1 MEDAEDGEDK
11 DTDEGGAEAGAE
23 QVSAIDGSGFL
34 PGIFNFGKIKF
45 INNWEFKTD
54 YSAD

>member
-1 MEDAEDGEDK
+1 MEDAEDREDE
-11 DTDEGGAEAGAE
+11 DADEEGAETGAE
-23 QVSAIDGSGFL
+23 QVSAIDGPGFL

-45 INNWEFKTD
+45 INNWKFKTD